1 MDLRNIQLIVYDF
14 DGVMT
19 DNSVYIDE
27 NGYEMVKVSRSDG
40 LAISLI
46 KNIGID
52 QIILSSEENP
62 VVKKRAK
69 KLKIECI
76 NGVKNKVETLKKYI
90 EKKNINL
97 NNVAFVGNDINDL
110 EVMRIVA
117 LSIAPNDAQ
126 KVVKDI
132 AHYIT
137 KSLGGKGVIRE
148 IYDLIIMTK
157 KVNNE

>member
-1 MDLRNIQLIVYDF
+1 MLPILIVYDF

-19 DNSVYIDE
+19 DNSVYLDE
-27 NGYEMVKVSRSDG
+27 NGNEMVKVNRSDG

-46 KNIGID
+46 NNIGID
-52 QIILSSEENP
+52 QIILSSEKNP

-69 KLKIECI
+69 KLSIECI
-76 NGVKNKVETLKKYI
+76 YGVKNKAETLKKYI
-90 EKKNINL
+90 EIKNIKL
-97 NNVAFVGNDINDL
+97 SNVAFVGNDINDL
-110 EVMRIVA
+110 EVMKIVA

-137 KSLGGKGVIRE
+137 KSMGGKGVIRE

-157 KVNNE
+157 KG

>member
-1 MDLRNIQLIVYDF
+1 MDLRNIQLIAYDF

-19 DNSVYIDE
+19 DNSVYLDE
-27 NGYEMVKVSRSDG
+27 KGNEMVKVSRSDG

-52 QIILSSEENP
+52 QIILSSENNP
-62 VVKKRAK
+62 VVKKRAE
-69 KLKIECI
+69 KLSIECFY
-76 NGVKNKVETLKKYI
+76 GVENKAETFKKYI
-90 EKKNINL
+90 ETKNIKL

-110 EVMRIVA
+110 EVMKIVA

-137 KSLGGKGVIRE
+137 KSMGGKGVIRE

-157 KVNNE
+157 KG